1 MSTHS
6 KCFFL
11 WRNKK
16 YHHRIITK
24 YSSDNVG
31 KRKWWLLHVG
41 TIKLHLVQSGQEV
54 KAFMARLHMYR
65 VMLNIS
71 TKKVGWSSSSLFA
84 YDG

>member
-1 MSTHS
+1 MSIHS

-41 TIKLHLVQSGQEV
+41 TIKMFCAFGAVRSGGQGLHGLLTHVSSNVEYSHKKGWLV
-54 KAFMARLHMYR
+54 
-65 VMLNIS
+65 
-71 TKKVGWSSSSLFA
+71 
-84 YDG
+84 